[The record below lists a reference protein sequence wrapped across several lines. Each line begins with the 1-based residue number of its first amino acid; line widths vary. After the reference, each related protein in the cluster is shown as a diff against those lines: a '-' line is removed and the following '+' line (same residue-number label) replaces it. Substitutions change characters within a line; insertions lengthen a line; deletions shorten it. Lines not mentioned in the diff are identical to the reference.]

1 MITIKRALCL
11 SALFLPAQLLAQN
24 SLSGPSASPE
34 INPFLDP
41 AVQDY
46 VETSY
51 GYLNPKYTPGLI
63 NDFRDSP
70 TSLYPTARTK
80 TPPPAAD
87 KPQLKEGR
95 RLKESPAPV
104 AGDAA
109 ISSAKITQTAAR
121 PEIGQHY
128 KVTFAGESGPIS
140 ACVNPLSS
148 GAISGFRAGDYAF
161 ISVLPKTEGASAVIA
176 ALEADGFRLS
186 GEKTYFT
193 AEGKKTFVQGW
204 VTYPK
209 LERIYKNPLVL
220 RVAVEKKSPGA
231 PFLTRIRFT
240 LRAPGGEKS
249 AVFVADFIRNLGT
262 SAGFSAENISR
273 LPKAYGG
280 AKFTAFEITGSLP
293 ADMAGSVSLSPFVA
307 AMEFQDK
314 SL

>member
-11 SALFLPAQLLAQN
+11 SALFLPAQLLAQHR
-24 SLSGPSASPE
+24 LSDPSASPE

-70 TSLYPTARTK
+70 TSLYPAAGTK

-95 RLKESPAPV
+95 LKESPAPG

-109 ISSAKITQTAAR
+109 VSSAKITQAAAR
-121 PEIGQHY
+121 PETGQHY

-140 ACVNPLSS
+140 SCVNPLSS

-176 ALEADGFRLS
+176 SLAADGFRLS

-209 LERIYKNPLVL
+209 LERIYKNPLVQ

-240 LRAPGGEKS
+240 LRAPSGDNS
-249 AVFVADFIRNLGT
+249 AVFVADFVRNLGA

-280 AKFTAFEITGSLP
+280 AKFTAFEVTGSLP
-293 ADMAGSVSLSPFVA
+293 ADMASSVSLSPFVA